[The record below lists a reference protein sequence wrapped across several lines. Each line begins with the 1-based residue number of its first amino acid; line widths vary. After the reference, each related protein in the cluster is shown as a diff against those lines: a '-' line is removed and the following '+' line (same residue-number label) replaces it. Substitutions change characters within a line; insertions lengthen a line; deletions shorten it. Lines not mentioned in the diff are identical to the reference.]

1 MSKPRKTA
9 NPELFFVDPEH
20 RPAFDKLGLTSVD
33 AVFSFDAG
41 VNLSKNNLAE
51 FRTRLRFEIDSPRTV
66 LFLKRYDRPPVSA
79 QIKNW
84 LAHRAMVSCS
94 SAESTPI
101 RELTAADIRT
111 PKIVSYGEQWGLL
124 FERRSFVVTEK
135 IADAESL
142 ERKIPACFT
151 RPAIAASLK
160 LRRDFILRLA
170 SFVRQFHAT
179 GYRHRDLYFSHIFH
193 DGADKF
199 YLIDL
204 ARAFKPAILRERFRV
219 KDIAQLH
226 YSAPA
231 NYFSRT
237 DRLRFY
243 KKYADSAKLSDK
255 DKAFIR
261 RVTRKARRIRRHD
274 SKRNR
279 TKIRMSG

>member
-1 MSKPRKTA
+1 MSKPNKTDS
-9 NPELFFVDPEH
+9 PELFFVDPEY
-20 RPAFDKLGLTSVD
+20 RSAFDKLGLTSVD

-41 VNLSKNNLAE
+41 VNLSKNNLAD

-66 LFLKRYDRPPVSA
+66 LFLKRYDRPPISA
-79 QIKNW
+79 QIKSW

-94 SAESTPI
+94 GAECTAIS
-101 RELTAADIRT
+101 ELTTANIRT
-111 PKIVSYGEQWGLL
+111 PRIVAHGEQWGLF
-124 FERRSFVVTEK
+124 FEQRSFLVTEK
-135 IADAESL
+135 IPNAESL
-142 ERKIPACFT
+142 ERKAPNCFMRSVT
-151 RPAIAASLK
+151 AETLK
-160 LRRDFILRLA
+160 LRRDFIHRLA

-193 DGADKF
+193 DGADRF

-231 NYFSRT
+231 KYFSRT

-243 KKYADSAKLSDK
+243 KKYADTGELSDK